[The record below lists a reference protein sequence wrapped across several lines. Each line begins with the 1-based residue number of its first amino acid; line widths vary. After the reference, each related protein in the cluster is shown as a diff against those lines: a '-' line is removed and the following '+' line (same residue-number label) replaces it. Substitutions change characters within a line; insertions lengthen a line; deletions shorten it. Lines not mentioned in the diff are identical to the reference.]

1 MQCHARVECQAER
14 AKGQR
19 KGRGEGRAGWHR
31 AVASDCSRLRPCL
44 WHRLPRV
51 APTRSRSADVLFSAA
66 MQMLPGLSE
75 ILMLTLYNLDIGCC
89 FGDACFYAPPSLCF
103 CRITSAGIGEP
114 RYIFM
119 PGNASA
125 AGEKRRKEVKR
136 NTPHLFVKRKEI
148 CKLKILAGRFSQN
161 VL

>member
-1 MQCHARVECQAER
+1 MQCHARVECQAGR

-51 APTRSRSADVLFSAA
+51 APTRSRSGDVLFSAA

-114 RYIFM
+114 RFIFM
-119 PGNASA
+119 PGTPQLQ
-125 AGEKRRKEVKR
+125 EKRDEKKLR
-136 NTPHLFVKRKEI
+136 EI
-148 CKLKILAGRFSQN
+148 PPTYL
-161 VL
+161 